1 MLKVKS
7 EKLLII
13 AAVVWLL
20 AGINI
25 LRLGVIAITE
35 TELVAALLA
44 VGVVVTFLLF
54 HMMFAKLVGKQ
65 SNRIRAYG
73 NEPTC
78 AFAFFDVKGYIM
90 MAIMMGGGIALRE
103 FGIIP
108 AWIVAFMYTGIGA
121 RACGHRVLHS
131 LPQAGQVAH
140 VPCHEE
146 DAPCLARLAIIFDR
160 FCRASRFQPIK

>member
-1 MLKVKS
+1 MLTVKS

-78 AFAFFDVKGYIM
+78 AFALFDVKGYIM

-108 AWIVAFMYTGIGA
+108 AWIVAFMYTGIGSA
-121 RACGHRVLHS
+121 LALAGIGFFIHYLKRGRS
-131 LPQAGQVAH
+131 LTCPVTKKT
-140 VPCHEE
+140 
-146 DAPCLARLAIIFDR
+146 RLA
-160 FCRASRFQPIK
+160 

>member
-1 MLKVKS
+1 MTAKKDAIEKELMNMLKVKS

-108 AWIVAFMYTGIGA
+108 AWIVAFMYTGIGSA
-121 RACGHRVLHS
+121 LALAGIGYFIHYLKRGRS
-131 LPQAGQVAH
+131 LTCPVTKKT
-140 VPCHEE
+140 
-146 DAPCLARLAIIFDR
+146 RLA
-160 FCRASRFQPIK
+160 

>member
-13 AAVVWLL
+13 AAAVWLL

-78 AFAFFDVKGYIM
+78 AFAFFDVKG
-90 MAIMMGGGIALRE
+90 
-103 FGIIP
+103 
-108 AWIVAFMYTGIGA
+108 
-121 RACGHRVLHS
+121 
-131 LPQAGQVAH
+131 
-140 VPCHEE
+140 
-146 DAPCLARLAIIFDR
+146 
-160 FCRASRFQPIK
+160 

>member
-13 AAVVWLL
+13 ASVVWVI

-25 LRLGVIAITE
+25 LRLGVIAIAE
-35 TELVAALLA
+35 TELIALLLA
-44 VGVVVTFLLF
+44 IGIAVTFLLF
-54 HMMFAKLVGKQ
+54 HMMFTKLVGKQ

-73 NEPTC
+73 NNPTC
-78 AFAFFDVKGYIM
+78 AFAFFDVKGYVM

-108 AWIVAFMYTGIGA
+108 EWIIAFMYTGIGA
-121 RACGHRVLHS
+121 ALALAGIGFAVHYVKRGGS
-131 LPQAGQVAH
+131 LTCPITKKT
-140 VPCHEE
+140 
-146 DAPCLARLAIIFDR
+146 RLA
-160 FCRASRFQPIK
+160 

>member
-54 HMMFAKLVGKQ
+54 HMMFAWE
-65 SNRIRAYG
+65 SSR
-73 NEPTC
+73 T
-78 AFAFFDVKGYIM
+78 AFVL
-90 MAIMMGGGIALRE
+90 MAMN
-103 FGIIP
+103 P
-108 AWIVAFMYTGIGA
+108 
-121 RACGHRVLHS
+121 
-131 LPQAGQVAH
+131 
-140 VPCHEE
+140 
-146 DAPCLARLAIIFDR
+146 LARSL
-160 FCRASRFQPIK
+160 SSM

>member
-108 AWIVAFMYTGIGA
+108 AWIVAFMYTGSGSALALAGLGFFIHYLKRG
-121 RACGHRVLHS
+121 RS
-131 LPQAGQVAH
+131 LTCPVTKKT
-140 VPCHEE
+140 
-146 DAPCLARLAIIFDR
+146 RLA
-160 FCRASRFQPIK
+160 

>member
-103 FGIIP
+103 FGIIA
-108 AWIVAFMYTGIGA
+108 AWIVAFMYTGIGSA
-121 RACGHRVLHS
+121 LVLAGIGFFIHYLKRGRS
-131 LPQAGQVAH
+131 LTCPVTKKT
-140 VPCHEE
+140 
-146 DAPCLARLAIIFDR
+146 RLA
-160 FCRASRFQPIK
+160 

>member
-13 AAVVWLL
+13 AAAVWLL

-25 LRLGVIAITE
+25 LRLGVIALSE

-90 MAIMMGGGIALRE
+90 MAIMMGRRHCAARIRDHSCMDRGVHVYRYWVG
-103 FGIIP
+103 
-108 AWIVAFMYTGIGA
+108 VGA
-121 RACGHRVLHS
+121 CRHRVLHS

-140 VPCHEE
+140 VPRHEE
-146 DAPCLARLAIIFDR
+146 DAPCLARLAIILNR
-160 FCRASRFQPIK
+160 FC

>member
-13 AAVVWLL
+13 AAAVWLL

-25 LRLGVIAITE
+25 LRLGIVAIAE
-35 TELVAALLA
+35 TEIVAGLLA
-44 VGVVVTFLLF
+44 MGIVITFLLF
-54 HMMFAKLVGKQ
+54 HLMFTKLVGKQ
-65 SNRIRAYG
+65 STRIRDYG

-103 FGIIP
+103 FGIFP
-108 AWIVAFMYTGIGA
+108 SWLVAFLYTGIGTA
-121 RACGHRVLHS
+121 LALAGIGFGLHYLKRGRS
-131 LPQAGQVAH
+131 LKCPVTKKT
-140 VPCHEE
+140 
-146 DAPCLARLAIIFDR
+146 RL
-160 FCRASRFQPIK
+160 S

>member
-1 MLKVKS
+1 MLKIKS

-13 AAVVWLL
+13 ASVVWLL

-25 LRLGVIAITE
+25 LRLGVMAIAE
-35 TELVAALLA
+35 TELVVLLLA
-44 VGVVVTFLLF
+44 LGIAITFLLF
-54 HMMFAKLVGKQ
+54 HMMFTKLVGKQ

-78 AFAFFDVKGYIM
+78 AFAFFDVKGYVM

-108 AWIVAFMYTGIGA
+108 EWIVAFMYTGIGSA
-121 RACGHRVLHS
+121 LALAGIGFAVHYLKRGES
-131 LPQAGQVAH
+131 LTCPITKKT
-140 VPCHEE
+140 
-146 DAPCLARLAIIFDR
+146 RLA
-160 FCRASRFQPIK
+160 

>member
-1 MLKVKS
+1 MPKVRS

-25 LRLGVIAITE
+25 LRLGVIAISG
-35 TELVAALLA
+35 TELAIFLLV
-44 VGVVVTFLLF
+44 VGIGITFLLF

-73 NEPTC
+73 SKRTC
-78 AFAFFDVKGYIM
+78 AFAFFDVKGYVM

-108 AWIVAFMYTGIGA
+108 EWIVAFMYTGIGSA
-121 RACGHRVLHS
+121 LAL
-131 LPQAGQVAH
+131 AGIGFAIHYFKRGKHLTCPVTKKT
-140 VPCHEE
+140 
-146 DAPCLARLAIIFDR
+146 RLA
-160 FCRASRFQPIK
+160 

>member
-13 AAVVWLL
+13 AAAVWLL

-78 AFAFFDVKGYIM
+78 AFAFFDVKGLHHDGYHD
-90 MAIMMGGGIALRE
+90 GRRLRCANSGS
-103 FGIIP
+103 FLHGSWRSCIP
-108 AWIVAFMYTGIGA
+108 AGSALALAGIGFFTYSS
-121 RACGHRVLHS
+121 G
-131 LPQAGQVAH
+131 
-140 VPCHEE
+140 
-146 DAPCLARLAIIFDR
+146 
-160 FCRASRFQPIK
+160 ASRSRALSRRRRALLSAARDHF

>member
-90 MAIMMGGGIALRE
+90 MAIMMGGGIGLRMSGLVPDW
-103 FGIIP
+103 FI
-108 AWIVAFMYTGIGA
+108 AFFYTGLGVA
-121 RACGHRVLHS
+121 LAVAGLTFLLRYFTNVEPGCPL
-131 LPQAGQVAH
+131 LPRTYAKRG
-140 VPCHEE
+140 
-146 DAPCLARLAIIFDR
+146 
-160 FCRASRFQPIK
+160 

>member
-1 MLKVKS
+1 MTAKKDASEKELMNMLKVKS

-20 AGINI
+20 AGIN
-25 LRLGVIAITE
+25 IAITE

-108 AWIVAFMYTGIGA
+108 AWIVAFMYTGIGSA
-121 RACGHRVLHS
+121 LALAGIGFFIHYLKRGKS
-131 LPQAGQVAH
+131 LTCPVTKKT
-140 VPCHEE
+140 
-146 DAPCLARLAIIFDR
+146 RLA
-160 FCRASRFQPIK
+160 

>member
-13 AAVVWLL
+13 ASVVWLL

-25 LRLGVIAITE
+25 LRLGVVAIAG
-35 TELVAALLA
+35 TELIAVLLA
-44 VGVVVTFLLF
+44 LGIVITFLLF
-54 HMMFAKLVGKQ
+54 HMMFTKLVGKQ
-65 SNRIRAYG
+65 ANRIRAYG

-78 AFAFFDVKGYIM
+78 AFAFFDTKGYVM

-108 AWIVAFMYTGIGA
+108 EWIVAFMYTGIGA
-121 RACGHRVLHS
+121 ALALAGIGFAIHYLKRGRS
-131 LPQAGQVAH
+131 LTCPITKKS
-140 VPCHEE
+140 
-146 DAPCLARLAIIFDR
+146 RLA
-160 FCRASRFQPIK
+160 

>member
-103 FGIIP
+103 FGIIH
-108 AWIVAFMYTGIGA
+108 FE
-121 RACGHRVLHS
+121 S
-131 LPQAGQVAH
+131 LP
-140 VPCHEE
+140 
-146 DAPCLARLAIIFDR
+146 LNFKI
-160 FCRASRFQPIK
+160 STN

>member
-90 MAIMMGGGIALRE
+90 MAIM
-103 FGIIP
+103 
-108 AWIVAFMYTGIGA
+108 VAFMYTGIGSA
-121 RACGHRVLHS
+121 LALAGIGFFIHYLKRGRS
-131 LPQAGQVAH
+131 LTCPVTKKT
-140 VPCHEE
+140 
-146 DAPCLARLAIIFDR
+146 RLA
-160 FCRASRFQPIK
+160 

>member
-13 AAVVWLL
+13 AAAVWLL

-25 LRLGVIAITE
+25 LGFLRYRYHGDRTCCCPARCWGCRHVP
-35 TELVAALLA
+35 LVPYD
-44 VGVVVTFLLF
+44 VREVS
-54 HMMFAKLVGKQ
+54 GKQ

-108 AWIVAFMYTGIGA
+108 AWIVAFMYTGIGSA
-121 RACGHRVLHS
+121 LALAGIGFFIHYLKRGKS
-131 LPQAGQVAH
+131 LTCPVTKKT
-140 VPCHEE
+140 
-146 DAPCLARLAIIFDR
+146 APCLARLAIIFDR
-160 FCRASRFQPIK
+160 FC

>member
-1 MLKVKS
+1 MLKVRS

-13 AAVVWLL
+13 AAAVWLL

-25 LRLGVIAITE
+25 LRLGVIAITG
-35 TELVAALLA
+35 TELAVFLL
-44 VGVVVTFLLF
+44 VFGIGITFLLF

-78 AFAFFDVKGYIM
+78 AFAFFDVKGYVM

-108 AWIVAFMYTGIGA
+108 EWIVAFMYTGIGSA
-121 RACGHRVLHS
+121 LALAGVGFAIHYAKRGSS
-131 LPQAGQVAH
+131 LTCPITKKT
-140 VPCHEE
+140 
-146 DAPCLARLAIIFDR
+146 RLA
-160 FCRASRFQPIK
+160 

>member
-1 MLKVKS
+1 MTAKKDAIEKELMSMLKVKS

-13 AAVVWLL
+13 AAAVWLL
-20 AGINI
+20 TGINI

-35 TELVAALLA
+35 TEFVAALLA

-108 AWIVAFMYTGIGA
+108 AWIVAFMYTGIGSA
-121 RACGHRVLHS
+121 LALAGIGFFIHYLKRGRS
-131 LPQAGQVAH
+131 LTCPVTKKT
-140 VPCHEE
+140 
-146 DAPCLARLAIIFDR
+146 RLA
-160 FCRASRFQPIK
+160 

>member
-13 AAVVWLL
+13 ASVVWLL

-25 LRLGVIAITE
+25 LRLGVIAIAE
-35 TELVAALLA
+35 TELVAVLLA
-44 VGVVVTFLLF
+44 LGIVVTFLLF
-54 HMMFAKLVGKQ
+54 HMMFTKLVGKQ

-78 AFAFFDVKGYIM
+78 AFAFFDVKGYVM

-108 AWIVAFMYTGIGA
+108 EWIVAFMYTGIGA
-121 RACGHRVLHS
+121 ALALAGIGFAIHYLKRGGS
-131 LPQAGQVAH
+131 LT
-140 VPCHEE
+140 C
-146 DAPCLARLAIIFDR
+146 
-160 FCRASRFQPIK
+160 PITKKTRIA